1 MKVEQ
6 AAQRRERPNL
16 PPWSTLEK
24 RGLAVKTSFHTQLFT
39 LGPISWESSNKH
51 EEHKENHFWL
61 LPSPR
66 SSYWLPKSHR
76 QRFRVDSRST
86 TPTPQSWE
94 FRSSARGK
102 RSFFDGGLRSS
113 PLLWQDHSMLPILQ
127 GLKTNPLRHSH
138 LCFYEPHG
146 CLFYCILLTRLRT
159 RTFGIIF
166 TRPVWLISAPWG
178 PTLGGVLASG
188 VWRAPMKPAK
198 LVFQMWLRCTDRV
211 STSCSF
217 HPLPSIVPQLPQC
230 PGLSLSQASFV
241 DWVSLGEDL
250 HHHEHGCNDRPERK
264 IMPISIT
271 WSVQNLWRLWLTAY
285 GLLFLLISC
294 TSFIMKLIADWC
306 ANAPLSIACCE
317 VWHLLAMP
325 TLIEIAHLCLV
336 NPCGDPEVSISM
348 SKPRQINNR
357 FLTVS
362 NFLLDWGK
370 ERQGKCT
377 ANASAAAYR
386 GCYEQFSPSL
396 HFPCRKAL
404 PLRRD
409 TKRKSP
415 DRKDMKRQGWN
426 SKYLLFSALAQKWH

>member
-24 RGLAVKTSFHTQLFT
+24 RGLAVKTSFHHSALHAWTDFLRILKQARREQR
-39 LGPISWESSNKH
+39 ESCLASS
-51 EEHKENHFWL
+51 EC
-61 LPSPR
+61 PR

-198 LVFQMWLRCTDRV
+198 LVFQM
-211 STSCSF
+211 
-217 HPLPSIVPQLPQC
+217 
-230 PGLSLSQASFV
+230 
-241 DWVSLGEDL
+241 
-250 HHHEHGCNDRPERK
+250 
-264 IMPISIT
+264 
-271 WSVQNLWRLWLTAY
+271 
-285 GLLFLLISC
+285 
-294 TSFIMKLIADWC
+294 
-306 ANAPLSIACCE
+306 
-317 VWHLLAMP
+317 
-325 TLIEIAHLCLV
+325 
-336 NPCGDPEVSISM
+336 
-348 SKPRQINNR
+348 
-357 FLTVS
+357 
-362 NFLLDWGK
+362 
-370 ERQGKCT
+370 
-377 ANASAAAYR
+377 
-386 GCYEQFSPSL
+386 
-396 HFPCRKAL
+396 
-404 PLRRD
+404 
-409 TKRKSP
+409 
-415 DRKDMKRQGWN
+415 
-426 SKYLLFSALAQKWH
+426 